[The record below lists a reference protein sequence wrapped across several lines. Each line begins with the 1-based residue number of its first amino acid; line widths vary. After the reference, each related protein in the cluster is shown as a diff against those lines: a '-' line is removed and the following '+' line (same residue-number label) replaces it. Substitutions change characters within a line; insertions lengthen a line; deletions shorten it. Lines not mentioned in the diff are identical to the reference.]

1 MDRATELPLID
12 AGRKPFVAIGAIIAV
27 LASALVCAVL
37 GMYLH
42 SPQSNNIVP
51 ITTLCAIA
59 IVLLP
64 LVLLRIVSRARATI
78 ERDELVLHTGV
89 GVKRVALTRLRRHGL
104 QIVNLT
110 LHPEFK
116 PRLRTWGA
124 SMPGLSTGWFRLR
137 NGDKAVCLLTDQRRV
152 CYLRS
157 DSDDLTILL
166 SLKDPTSL
174 KKALDPTIDS

>member
-1 MDRATELPLID
+1 MNRVIELPLTD
-12 AGRKPFVAIGAIIAV
+12 AGRKPLAAIGIIVAI
-27 LASALVCAVL
+27 LAFSFTCVIL

-42 SPQSNNIVP
+42 SPQSKDIAP
-51 ITTLCAIA
+51 IATLCAVS

-64 LVLLRIVSRARATI
+64 LVLFRIVGRARATI
-78 ERDELVLHTGV
+78 DGGDLVLQTGV
-89 GVKRVALTRLRRHGL
+89 GVKRIALTRLRRHGL

-124 SMPGLSTGWFRLR
+124 SMPGLSAGWFRLR

-152 CYLRS
+152 TYLRTDS
-157 DSDDLTILL
+157 DSLTLLL
-166 SLKDPTSL
+166 SLKNPEIL
-174 KKALDPTIDS
+174 RQIIEG

>member
-1 MDRATELPLID
+1 MNRVIELPLID
-12 AGRKPFVAIGAIIAV
+12 AGRKPLAAIGIIVAI
-27 LASALVCAVL
+27 LACAFACVIL

-42 SPQSNNIVP
+42 SPQSKDIVP
-51 ITTLCAIA
+51 IATLCAVS

-64 LVLLRIVSRARATI
+64 LVLFRIVGRARATI
-78 ERDELVLHTGV
+78 DGGDLVLQTGV
-89 GVKRVALTRLRRHGL
+89 GIKRIALTRLRRHGL

-152 CYLRS
+152 TYLRS
-157 DSDDLTILL
+157 DSDDLAILL
-166 SLKDPTSL
+166 SLKDPTIL
-174 KKALDPTIDS
+174 KKALDPSGDS